1 MTTDAVVELAA
12 LTMAELAAL
21 KMTSQQVKQKN
32 KILENIWAL
41 KMTCCVECLKE
52 QLIKI
57 FQNIWA
63 LKMTCCEECD
73 NYEESSDED
82 TDSPLP
88 VSSRTRSRTQATH
101 GTKVGARLN

>member
-1 MTTDAVVELAA
+1 MITTDAVVELAA

-32 KILENIWAL
+32 KILE
-41 KMTCCVECLKE
+41 
-52 QLIKI
+52 
-57 FQNIWA
+57 NIWA